1 MKASGL
7 TFPKTGTPHAD
18 TLYGRR
24 NEEPSGDA
32 APIRKIVP
40 TLTAA
45 TSCLT
50 HDGAAFVV
58 LASQRKVAD
67 LGPHVKPLARIIGA
81 ADVGVDPRLSPLGT
95 LKVGEKLLQ
104 QAGLHFSDMDSIEYN
119 EAFAVISALF
129 ARQHPEALDAY
140 LPLGGALSYGHP
152 YGASGLS

>member
-1 MKASGL
+1 M
-7 TFPKTGTPHAD
+7 
-18 TLYGRR
+18 
-24 NEEPSGDA
+24 
-32 APIRKIVP
+32 
-40 TLTAA
+40 TAA

-129 ARQHPEALDAY
+129 ARP
-140 LPLGGALSYGHP
+140 
-152 YGASGLS
+152 ASGSLGCLSASRRGAFLWASLRASGAILTIHALAHLTRKKGRFGLIAVAGAGGTGSGLLLERVS

>member
-1 MKASGL
+1 M
-7 TFPKTGTPHAD
+7 
-18 TLYGRR
+18 
-24 NEEPSGDA
+24 
-32 APIRKIVP
+32 
-40 TLTAA
+40 TAA

-152 YGASGLS
+152 YGASGAILTIHALAHLTRKKGRFGLIAVAGAGGTGSGLLLERVS